1 MSDRS
6 DEKREGYVPVGK
18 YGWRKVG
25 GRKGPIEV
33 RMVGPAWARQLRRA
47 HAAKKRAEESKMDI
61 PNYRTAFRD
70 AEGRPFPREGEVRV
84 FLDDDI
90 EDRRAPEGWVH
101 LRTVREVCMLILQG
115 RVVELSLDNDLNGD
129 VACGVGYQVIDFLE
143 ELHGTE
149 DRPLWPRDG
158 ITLHTAN
165 PEGRNTMKRAI
176 ESVPR
181 RLPVEVEDVT
191 TGSKPKYLIR
201 LTEEADEQAGA

>member
-25 GRKGPIEV
+25 GAKGPVEV
-33 RMVGPAWARQLRRA
+33 TLLGPA
-47 HAAKKRAEESKMDI
+47 AAKAMAKAKERAEENRTYI

-84 FLDDDI
+84 FLDDDN

-158 ITLHTAN
+158 ITFHTAN
-165 PEGRNTMKRAI
+165 PEGRNTMRRAI
-176 ESVPR
+176 ESLPR

-201 LTEEADEQAGA
+201 LTEEADS